1 MQAITKGY
9 YTRHAVQRCFERGI
23 EPWAVD
29 TVLARGVL
37 VHDAPAG
44 VQVFGL
50 RRLRVVFDPATETVI
65 TVYRVPKAAYPASA
79 QGRAPAAADEQIFI
93 SVLGGRDAWNVL
105 ERR

>member
-1 MQAITKGY
+1 MQAITEG

-65 TVYRVPKAAYPASA
+65 TVYRVRNPKRHIQRRRKAARQQRRMNKFS
-79 QGRAPAAADEQIFI
+79 
-93 SVLGGRDAWNVL
+93 SVF
-105 ERR
+105 